1 VLDVARSVVV
11 VVDQLLRQ
19 DEVVR
24 LDVVEDGDDG
34 LARLVKRGELAEAVV
49 GDAVVPG
56 EDGHS
61 EDAPSAARGEGGG
74 GGTGRATA
82 AVAVQVKGGGSAG
95 RLQRW
100 RLLHG
105 GIGRWR
111 CGSRAHTVEGE
122 AYRSRP

>member
-1 VLDVARSVVV
+1 VPDVARSVVV

-34 LARLVKRGELAEAVV
+34 LKRLVERGELAEAVV

-61 EDAPSAARGEGGG
+61 DAAPAAARGV
-74 GGTGRATA
+74 RQQRWLCRSKA
-82 AVAVQVKGGGSAG
+82 AVARGDCSGGGCCMGASVGGAVVQG
-95 RLQRW
+95 RTRW
-100 RLLHG
+100 K
-105 GIGRWR
+105 
-111 CGSRAHTVEGE
+111 AKHT
-122 AYRSRP
+122 RSRP